1 MKNKKLFLIVYISF
15 VIITI
20 IALII
25 LSILG
30 SKSRIGYLSNFKLNI
45 ELTLDLNNLS
55 NIVNN
60 ELDEKSLNNYLLTNE
75 NITNYVYNFRIRY
88 YDKNII
94 CNIKVINIIMIKF
107 LEIAIF
113 MAFIQI
119 YLICPII

>member
-1 MKNKKLFLIVYISF
+1 MKKKKLFLIIYISF

-45 ELTLDLNNLS
+45 ERTLDLNNLS
-55 NIVNN
+55 NIVTL
-60 ELDEKSLNNYLLTNE
+60 ELD
-75 NITNYVYNFRIRY
+75 
-88 YDKNII
+88 
-94 CNIKVINIIMIKF
+94 IMIKF

-119 YLICPII
+119 YLICPIT